1 MNFTTMTLK
10 ARLLSL
16 VAVVVVGLLV
26 MTAMFLIQGR
36 QQMMHEKEYKTRNVV
51 EVAYGVLEASHALEK
66 SGALSRAD
74 AQAQARNLLRGMRYD
89 KDEYFWINDMQPA
102 MVMHPIR
109 PELDGKDL
117 TGNKDPDGKALFVE
131 MVKVVRASGAG
142 FVDYQWNKPGN
153 DKPVPKISYVKGF
166 EPWGWIVGSGIYVDD
181 VDAEF
186 RKQALRGA
194 IIFAVILGILL
205 FMAVVIGR
213 SILRQLGGEPAY
225 AAEITKEI
233 AAGDLTKQVDSNGDA
248 GSLLTAF
255 KGMQERLAA
264 IFRDIHAAAGTLSK
278 TAEEVALAA
287 KESSQASQSQAEA
300 TSSMAASIEQMTVS
314 INEVSELSRFTEE
327 TSARVA
333 DLSETGRQQVVAAEQ
348 QMGRVAETVNNASVK
363 VQALV
368 RRSEEIGSIANVIK
382 EIADQ
387 TNLLALNA
395 AIEAARAGEQGRGF
409 AVVADEVR
417 KLAEKSAGSANEIDG
432 ITRTLAQQSQE
443 VKDSIDN
450 GLEHIASSQSSVEQV
465 AEVLAMAS
473 GSVTEVEQGM
483 ETIAGLTDEQRQ
495 VCSKV
500 AENIEAIAVMAQ
512 ENNGVVGQT
521 TEAVRRL
528 EGLADELQGTV
539 GRFRT

>member
-36 QQMMHEKEYKTRNVV
+36 QQMMHDKEYKTRNVV

-131 MVKVVRASGAG
+131 MVKVVKAGGAG

-166 EPWGWIVGSGIYVDD
+166 EPWGWVVGSGIYVDD

-186 RKQALRGA
+186 RRQILRVGV
-194 IIFAVILGILL
+194 IAVAILGVLL
-205 FMAVVIGR
+205 FMAMLIGR

-225 AAEITKEI
+225 ASGITTEI
-233 AAGDLTKQVDSNGDA
+233 AEGDLTKQVDSNGDA
-248 GSLLTAF
+248 GSLLTAL

-264 IFRDIHAAAGTLSK
+264 IFRDIHAAAANLSK
-278 TAEEVALAA
+278 TSEEVALAA

-333 DLSETGRQQVVAAEQ
+333 NLSETGKQQVVAAEQ
-348 QMGRVAETVNNASVK
+348 QMSRVAETVHNASVK

-417 KLAEKSAGSANEIDG
+417 KLAERTANATTEISTVIGAVQSETQHAVGEMGEAIPLVEEGARLSKSASS
-432 ITRTLAQQSQE
+432 TL
-443 VKDSIDN
+443 
-450 GLEHIASSQSSVEQV
+450 
-465 AEVLAMAS
+465 
-473 GSVTEVEQGM
+473 
-483 ETIAGLTDEQRQ
+483 ETIHHESNESLNRVREVASATREQAVVANDIARNVESIAQMAEEVSSTMANTAQHAQNMDEISRNLRSQ
-495 VCSKV
+495 V
-500 AENIEAIAVMAQ
+500 
-512 ENNGVVGQT
+512 GY
-521 TEAVRRL
+521 
-528 EGLADELQGTV
+528 
-539 GRFRT
+539 FRV

>member
-36 QQMMHEKEYKTRNVV
+36 QQMMHDKEYKTRNVV

-333 DLSETGRQQVVAAEQ
+333 ELSETGRQQVVAAEQ

-417 KLAEKSAGSANEIDG
+417 KLAERTANATTEISTVIGAVQSETQYAVGEMGEAIPLVEEGARLSKSASS
-432 ITRTLAQQSQE
+432 TL
-443 VKDSIDN
+443 
-450 GLEHIASSQSSVEQV
+450 
-465 AEVLAMAS
+465 
-473 GSVTEVEQGM
+473 
-483 ETIAGLTDEQRQ
+483 ETIRHESNESLNRVREVASATREQAVVANDIARNVESIAQMAEEVSSTMANTAQHAQSMDEISRNLRAQ
-495 VCSKV
+495 V
-500 AENIEAIAVMAQ
+500 
-512 ENNGVVGQT
+512 GY
-521 TEAVRRL
+521 
-528 EGLADELQGTV
+528 
-539 GRFRT
+539 FRV